1 MTRQSIT
8 LSREELYERVWSIS
22 ATKLA
27 KELGISDVALGK
39 ICKKLA
45 VPKPY
50 PGYWQQLQAGR
61 RVHKAR
67 LPDLK
72 KGVPSVI
79 TIWPRPRGRDLKQQD
94 PATFEL
100 IESERVPENQI
111 VVAEDLLKAHQLVRQ
126 TRNVF
131 ERAPKDLS
139 EQLAHWAKPHL
150 NLRVSKLLLHRALL
164 ILDALL
170 KGLEA
175 RGFSV
180 EVPNEG
186 ATPTRAIIG
195 EEKVGFFLWEKDNRS
210 DRVYTK
216 EELAK
221 PSWERPDRWMFTPSG
236 KLTFTIDEHWDDL
249 NKRNWRDK
257 EGKPLEAQLNDIVVG
272 LLTAAAGMR
281 AKRLEW
287 EESERLRK
295 EEAQRRREAEQRQ
308 LDEKARIMALERQA
322 ECWMKSRNLEAFL
335 SACKDALSQ
344 QGKLDHDGPGTEWL
358 QWATKHANNLDP
370 LKNGKVEGAIK
381 DLRSS
386 STKGW
391 VILTLVYFA
400 SEASVNEKGLE
411 YLERM

>member
-1 MTRQSIT
+1 MTRRSIT
-8 LSREELYERVWSIS
+8 LSREGLYERVWCIS

-39 ICKKLA
+39 ICKKLD

-67 LPDLK
+67 LPDTK
-72 KGVPSVI
+72 KGVPGTI
-79 TIWPRPRGRDLKQQD
+79 TIWPRPRGRDLKQQN
-94 PATFEL
+94 PATLEL

-111 VVAEDLLKAHQLVRQ
+111 VVAEDLLKTHPLVKQ
-126 TRNVF
+126 TRSVF
-131 ERAPKDLS
+131 ERAPRDFS
-139 EQLAHWAKPHL
+139 EQLAHRAKPHL
-150 NLRVSKLLLHRALL
+150 DLRVSKPLLHRGML

-180 EVPNEG
+180 EVSNEG

-210 DRVYTK
+210 ERVYTK

-221 PSWERPDRWMFTPSG
+221 PSWERRDRWIFTPSG
-236 KLTFTIDEHWDDL
+236 TLTFTINEHWDDFT
-249 NKRNWRDK
+249 KRNWRDK

-272 LLTAAAGMR
+272 LLTAAAGLR

-295 EEAQRRREAEQRQ
+295 EEAQHRREAEQRQ
-308 LDEKARIMALERQA
+308 LEEEARIMALERQA

-335 SACKDALSQ
+335 SACKDVLSQ
-344 QGKLDHDGPGTEWL
+344 QGKLDHDEL
-358 QWATKHANNLDP
+358 SS
-370 LKNGKVEGAIK
+370 KVVYERIK
-381 DLRSS
+381 KVAYS
-386 STKGW
+386 
-391 VILTLVYFA
+391 
-400 SEASVNEKGLE
+400 
-411 YLERM
+411 

>member
-27 KELGISDVALGK
+27 KEFGISDVALGK
-39 ICKKLA
+39 ICKKLD

-61 RVHKAR
+61 RVHQAP

-72 KGVPSVI
+72 KGVPGTI
-79 TIWPRPRGRDLKQQD
+79 TIWPRPRGHDLKRQD

-111 VVAEDLLKAHQLVRQ
+111 VVAEDLLKAHPLVRQ
-126 TRNVF
+126 TRTVF
-131 ERAPKDLS
+131 ERAPKDFS
-139 EQLAHWAKPHL
+139 EQLAHRAKPHL
-150 NLRVSKLLLHRALL
+150 DLRVSKPLLHRALL

-180 EVPNEG
+180 EVPHNEG

-195 EEKVGFFLWEKDNRS
+195 EEKVRFFLWEKDNRS

-221 PSWERPDRWMFTPSG
+221 PSWERRDRWIFTPSG
-236 KLTFTIDEHWDDL
+236 KLTFTINEHWDDL

-287 EESERLRK
+287 EEWERLRN
-295 EEAQRRREAEQRQ
+295 EEAQRGREAEQRQ
-308 LDEKARIMALERQA
+308 LEEEERIMALDRQV
-322 ECWMKSRNLEAFL
+322 ECWVKSRNLEAFL
-335 SACKDALSQ
+335 SACEDVLRQ
-344 QGKLDHDGPGTEWL
+344 QGKLDHDGAGSKWL
-358 QWATKHANNLDP
+358 QWATTHANNLDP
-370 LKNGKVEGAIK
+370 LKNGKVEVAIME
-381 DLRSS
+381 LNSS
-386 STKGW
+386 STKG
-391 VILTLVYFA
+391 
-400 SEASVNEKGLE
+400 
-411 YLERM
+411 